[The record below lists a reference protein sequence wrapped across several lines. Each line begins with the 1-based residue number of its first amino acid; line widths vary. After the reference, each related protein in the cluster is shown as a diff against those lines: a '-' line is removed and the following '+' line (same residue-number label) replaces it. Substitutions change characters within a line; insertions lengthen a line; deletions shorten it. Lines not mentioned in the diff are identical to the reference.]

1 MARYWGAAAA
11 AAWSGVQRKGVEQEQ
26 LELLLLLPA
35 GAAARL
41 WKGMSRR
48 CLGYRIVPL

>member
-1 MARYWGAAAA
+1 MEWILHQTSYCL
-11 AAWSGVQRKGVEQEQ
+11 SVQRKGIEQEQ
-26 LELLLLLPA
+26 PELLLLLLLPA

-48 CLGYRIVPL
+48 CLGYRIVQL